1 MDQLHPRFVSN
12 VDPLTLYGS
21 DKRVA
26 HPDRPW
32 LMLNMVTSAD
42 GAAASDGLSGGL
54 STPGDRRVFAA
65 IRAVADVI
73 LVAAETVRREGY
85 GPPKANPQAAA
96 RRASRNQA
104 PRPRLAILS
113 GSLDLDFTA
122 PLFSDRPP
130 PLLFTVGNPPA
141 DRLAMAEAY
150 AEVHRLGAD
159 RVDAAEMLGRIGES
173 GAGVVLAE
181 GGPSLNG
188 QLVAA
193 ELLDELCWTVSPI
206 IGGGDSPRM
215 VRGAPPRL
223 DHLRLDRVLADDQT
237 LFLRYL
243 AHSPALSDDA
253 AEVDRPPSAPTR
265 KAVSPTI
272 T

>member
-1 MDQLHPRFVSN
+1 MDQLHPRFVSD

-21 DKRVA
+21 DTRVA

-42 GAAASDGLSGGL
+42 GAASADGLSGGL
-54 STPGDRRVFAA
+54 SNPGDRQVFAA

-73 LVAAETVRREGY
+73 LVAAETVRSEGY
-85 GPPKANPQAAA
+85 GPPKANPRAAA
-96 RRASRNQA
+96 RRASRNQT

-113 GSLDLDFTA
+113 GSLDLDFTT

-130 PLLFTVGNPPA
+130 PLLFTAGNPPA
-141 DRLAMAEAY
+141 DRLARAEAS
-150 AEVHRLGAD
+150 AEVHCLGAD
-159 RVDAAEMLGRIGES
+159 RVDAAELLGRIGQS
-173 GAGVVLAE
+173 GADVVLAE

-193 ELLDELCWTVSPI
+193 GLLDELCWTISPTI
-206 IGGGDSPRM
+206 AGGDSPRM
-215 VRGAPPRL
+215 VRHAPPRL
-223 DHLRLDRVLADDQT
+223 DRLRLDRVLADEQT

-243 AHSPALSDDA
+243 AH
-253 AEVDRPPSAPTR
+253 
-265 KAVSPTI
+265 
-272 T
+272 